1 MCHCVS
7 FWFKRSRKMAK
18 ILTVSRKSYHPIE
31 TFLVHS
37 VVMWLS
43 NVSSA
48 LIAPHKETLKSTWV
62 FVEHNIRHPEIDRIH
77 YRQFHY
83 TYIQNVMAVKMY
95 CMHFSHASNLK
106 QVQDNFLPGLH
117 CRWWH
122 VSKHVPCIH
131 GERRFDRLH
140 NPCKIVWNCWGQKFC
155 IDNAMLRIDLLSMD
169 L

>member
-7 FWFKRSRKMAK
+7 FWFKLSRKMAK

-62 FVEHNIRHPEIDRIH
+62 FVEHNIRRPEIDRIH
-77 YRQFHY
+77 YRRFHY
-83 TYIQNVMAVKMY
+83 NYIQNVMAVKMY
-95 CMHFSHASNLK
+95 CMHFSQRYKTTFSPVYIVGGGMFPNTCPVYTEREDLIDCTILEKLYWTSEAR
-106 QVQDNFLPGLH
+106 NFALTMQ
-117 CRWWH
+117 CF
-122 VSKHVPCIH
+122 
-131 GERRFDRLH
+131 E
-140 NPCKIVWNCWGQKFC
+140 
-155 IDNAMLRIDLLSMD
+155 
-169 L
+169 